1 MRSTALQEHEHG
13 RLAAGS
19 VSAARREPG
28 LWHPQGRHWRPLPD
42 GELGKGPPA
51 PGLSCNGAQARLW
64 GGSRRAPLVPASALG
79 QHRLCCACHPATS
92 PLGRARLV
100 FPTKTWRTC
109 TRSGAPRC
117 CLSGCP
123 RRGPGAWGM
132 TVTANGTYCWCPVRI
147 WPCDGSSPVKRGVSL
162 SLKESSS
169 WWKANKIPP

>member
-1 MRSTALQEHEHG
+1 MNTGDWQRGPLAQQGMSQGYGTPRDGTGDRSLTESSGKG
-13 RLAAGS
+13 RQ
-19 VSAARREPG
+19 
-28 LWHPQGRHWRPLPD
+28 PQGWAAMAPRHGY
-42 GELGKGPPA
+42 GEA
-51 PGLSCNGAQARLW
+51 PGS
-64 GGSRRAPLVPASALG
+64 ASAPG

-147 WPCDGSSPVKRGVSL
+147 WPCDGRSPVKRGVSL

-169 WWKANKIPP
+169 WWKANKIPL